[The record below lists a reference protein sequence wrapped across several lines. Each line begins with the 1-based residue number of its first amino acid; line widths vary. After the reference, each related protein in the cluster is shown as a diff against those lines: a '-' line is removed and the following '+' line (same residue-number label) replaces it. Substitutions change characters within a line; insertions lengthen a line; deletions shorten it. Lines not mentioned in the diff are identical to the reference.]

1 MLPINQIVTNQ
12 PDIARGIVKLSTVK
26 KMNNI
31 ITDELPID
39 EIMICPHVD
48 IDNCNCR
55 KPKPGMILN
64 LAEKWSIN
72 LENSFIIGDNWKDI
86 ESGKSAGC
94 RTILLDKFYNKSVQA
109 DYRTKN
115 LAMSAEVVKSYV
127 TKQQRQRRIK

>member
-1 MLPINQIVTNQ
+1 
-12 PDIARGIVKLSTVK
+12 
-26 KMNNI
+26 
-31 ITDELPID
+31 
-39 EIMICPHVD
+39 
-48 IDNCNCR
+48 
-55 KPKPGMILN
+55 MILN